1 MMEKK
6 YEIIKNS
13 YLANGLAFC
22 GFKYQKYQND
32 EGKTVYSFIN
42 NEELREAI
50 KTILEIKHKNLD
62 SSQF

>member
-1 MMEKK
+1 MDKK

-32 EGKTVYSFIN
+32 EGKTVFSFIN
-42 NEELREAI
+42 SKELQEAI
-50 KTILEIKHKNLD
+50 KTILNIKHKNAD
-62 SSQF
+62 RIK